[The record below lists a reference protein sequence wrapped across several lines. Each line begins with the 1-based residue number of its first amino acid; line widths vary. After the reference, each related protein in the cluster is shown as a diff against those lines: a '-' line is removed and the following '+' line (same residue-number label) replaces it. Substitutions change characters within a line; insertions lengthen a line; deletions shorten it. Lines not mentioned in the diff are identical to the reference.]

1 VQPGTKV
8 YVSSFEKVQPES
20 VLPPKKKIF
29 EAVQPGFTTLSDLTV
44 AWAKPEMEG
53 APNLG
58 LFAKVDGVEVAC
70 KVPSLVG
77 ATVR

>member
-1 VQPGTKV
+1 VAGFEGTK
-8 YVSSFEKVQPES
+8 PEG

-29 EAVQPGFTTLSDLTV
+29 EAVQPGFTTLRDLTV
-44 AWAKPEMEG
+44 AWAKPETQG
-53 APNLG
+53 AEDQG
-58 LFAKVDGVEVAC
+58 LFVRVDGVEVSC